1 MEKTLWL
8 FFIPKN
14 NDEKRKYFEENN
26 DFTRISNNNHFSRHG
41 NANDGSSTRRRT
53 STTNSES
60 RFFQRASANSIINAP
75 NASVV
80 TPDDE
85 AGSKYSFIAKFIK
98 GVTTVETGGDG
109 WTNDVYV
116 NMPPQKWDGK
126 IGLDI
131 TKTKKGQSW
140 IRYNNVGTADDGTPI
155 DLKITIQDWEQYKN
169 AQNMVSNNI
178 VAFNNVSAIATYQ
191 GGFSWVKQT
200 WTYLEHGT
208 DKEKPVSGYYS
219 WIDVDNLQ
227 GMTIGKET
235 YKAID
240 KLYVPTKDTIIKY
253 KEEADG
259 GKTFYDSDDIP
270 LDDGDNR
277 GDFTFLYSNRSRF
290 DFTYS
295 EDFAT
300 REKNSGNLLPPKN
313 NNQYSYFGY
322 SAKKPV
328 RTAPMIPTKT
338 VTDSDETNVDK
349 NTLEGLGEVY
359 SYTITHKV
367 PDEMKEFYYS
377 NYEMQDELVPELE
390 RVSDVKVTDEAGKDV
405 TNKFEAK
412 HEGNLVRMVAKADVL
427 KTADFYNH
435 EYKFNFQT
443 KIREGVSLDKYLI
456 DGKLQIPNK
465 AKIIQNNKEVPTDET
480 TTTVTPKDPSI
491 AKKILEGDKE
501 VDLTSAKVGDEV
513 TFKLDVQVPNTKDMT
528 SLVIQDDLEDVLE
541 ANKEV
546 KVTLSDGT
554 DITDQGKISVDE
566 KTQKVSW
573 TANEPNKLKEKQ
585 LFVYIKGKL
594 KDADFSQYVDDKGNI
609 MIPNLAQLVIN
620 DEPTDSNKVN
630 VTTPQE
636 KPKVL
641 PNTNMDFG
649 TSAGVATV
657 IAISLIGVVVAVKRQ
672 KDSKEG

>member
-1 MEKTLWL
+1 MKKTTIIQGL
-8 FFIPKN
+8 
-14 NDEKRKYFEENN
+14 
-26 DFTRISNNNHFSRHG
+26 
-41 NANDGSSTRRRT
+41 A
-53 STTNSES
+53 TTIILAGMAMPMMVQGQEGGQVPQTV
-60 RFFQRASANSIINAP
+60 RADFFQRASASSNSIINAP

-126 IGLDI
+126 IGLDV

-219 WIDVDNLQ
+219 WIDIDNLQ
-227 GMTIGKET
+227 GMTIDKDS

-240 KLYVPTKDTIIKY
+240 KLYVPTKDTIVKY
-253 KEEADG
+253 KEEKDG

-300 REKNSGNLLPPKN
+300 REKNLGYPLPPKN

-377 NYEMQDELVPELE
+377 NYEMQDELIPELE

-443 KIREGVSLDKYLI
+443 KIREGTSLDKYLI

-501 VDLTSAKVGDEV
+501 VDLTSTKVGDEV

-573 TANEPNKLKEKQ
+573 AANEPNKLKEKQ

>member
-1 MEKTLWL
+1 MKRGNILKKTTIIQGLATVTIL
-8 FFIPKN
+8 AGMAMPMMVQ
-14 NDEKRKYFEENN
+14 
-26 DFTRISNNNHFSRHG
+26 
-41 NANDGSSTRRRT
+41 AQ
-53 STTNSES
+53 ES
-60 RFFQRASANSIINAP
+60 GQVPQTVKADFFQRASANSIINAP

-116 NMPPQKWDGK
+116 SMPPQKWDGK
-126 IGLDI
+126 IGLDV

-219 WIDVDNLQ
+219 WIDIDNLQ
-227 GMTIGKET
+227 GMTIDKDS

-253 KEEADG
+253 KEEKDG

-300 REKNSGNLLPPKN
+300 REKNSGNPLPPKN

-377 NYEMQDELVPELE
+377 NYEMQDELIPELE

-443 KIREGVSLDKYLI
+443 KIREGASLDKYLI

-573 TANEPNKLKEKQ
+573 AANEPNKLKEKQ

-609 MIPNLAQLVIN
+609 MIPNVAQLVIN

>member
-1 MEKTLWL
+1 
-8 FFIPKN
+8 I
-14 NDEKRKYFEENN
+14 
-26 DFTRISNNNHFSRHG
+26 
-41 NANDGSSTRRRT
+41 
-53 STTNSES
+53 
-60 RFFQRASANSIINAP
+60 
-75 NASVV
+75 
-80 TPDDE
+80 
-85 AGSKYSFIAKFIK
+85 
-98 GVTTVETGGDG
+98 
-109 WTNDVYV
+109 
-116 NMPPQKWDGK
+116 
-126 IGLDI
+126 
-131 TKTKKGQSW
+131 
-140 IRYNNVGTADDGTPI
+140 
-155 DLKITIQDWEQYKN
+155 
-169 AQNMVSNNI
+169 
-178 VAFNNVSAIATYQ
+178 
-191 GGFSWVKQT
+191 
-200 WTYLEHGT
+200 
-208 DKEKPVSGYYS
+208 
-219 WIDVDNLQ
+219 DNLQ
-227 GMTIGKET
+227 GMTIDKDS

-240 KLYVPTKDTIIKY
+240 KLYVPTKDTIVKY
-253 KEEADG
+253 KEEKDG

-300 REKNSGNLLPPKN
+300 RENNSGNPLPPKN

-328 RTAPMIPTKT
+328 RTAPMIPTKM

-367 PDEMKEFYYS
+367 PDEKEEFYYS
-377 NYEMQDELVPELE
+377 NYEMQDELMPELE
-390 RVSDVKVTDEAGKDV
+390 RVSDVEVIDETGKDV
-405 TNKFEAK
+405 TNKYEPK

-435 EYKFNFQT
+435 EYKFKFQT
-443 KIREGVSLDKYLI
+443 KIREGASLDKYLV

-480 TTTVTPKDPSI
+480 HTTVTPKDPSI
-491 AKKILEGDKE
+491 AKKILEGNKE

-528 SLVIQDDLEDVLE
+528 SLVIQDDLADVLE

-573 TANEPNKLKEKQ
+573 AANEPNKLKEKQ

-609 MIPNLAQLVIN
+609 MIPNVAQLVIN

-630 VTTPQE
+630 VTTPQA
-636 KPKVL
+636 KPEIL
-641 PNTNMDFG
+641 PNTNLNVGNG
-649 TSAGVATV
+649 TGLAVGALVV
-657 IAISLIGVVVAVKRQ
+657 IGLSGAMVAVKRKGKQ
-672 KDSKEG
+672 EQGE

>member
-1 MEKTLWL
+1 MKRGNILKKTTIIQGL
-8 FFIPKN
+8 
-14 NDEKRKYFEENN
+14 
-26 DFTRISNNNHFSRHG
+26 
-41 NANDGSSTRRRT
+41 A
-53 STTNSES
+53 TTIILAGMAMPMMVQGQEGGQVPQTV
-60 RFFQRASANSIINAP
+60 RADFFQRASASSNSIINAP

-98 GVTTVETGGDG
+98 VVTTVETGGDG

-126 IGLDI
+126 IGLDV

-219 WIDVDNLQ
+219 WIDIDNLQ
-227 GMTIGKET
+227 GMTIDKDS

-240 KLYVPTKDTIIKY
+240 KLYVPTKDTIVKY
-253 KEEADG
+253 KEEKDG

-300 REKNSGNLLPPKN
+300 REKNLGYPLPPKN

-377 NYEMQDELVPELE
+377 NYEMQDELIPELE

-443 KIREGVSLDKYLI
+443 KIREGTSLDKYLI

-573 TANEPNKLKEKQ
+573 AANEPNKLKEKQ

>member
-1 MEKTLWL
+1 MKRGNILKKTTIIQGLATVTIL
-8 FFIPKN
+8 AGMAMPMMVQ
-14 NDEKRKYFEENN
+14 
-26 DFTRISNNNHFSRHG
+26 
-41 NANDGSSTRRRT
+41 AQ
-53 STTNSES
+53 ES
-60 RFFQRASANSIINAP
+60 GQVPQTVKADFFQRASANSIINAP

-126 IGLDI
+126 IGLDV

-219 WIDVDNLQ
+219 WIDIDNLQ
-227 GMTIGKET
+227 GMTIDKDS

-253 KEEADG
+253 KEEKDG

-300 REKNSGNLLPPKN
+300 REKNSGNPLPPKN

-377 NYEMQDELVPELE
+377 NYEMQDELIPELE

-435 EYKFNFQT
+435 EYKF
-443 KIREGVSLDKYLI
+443 
-456 DGKLQIPNK
+456 
-465 AKIIQNNKEVPTDET
+465 
-480 TTTVTPKDPSI
+480 
-491 AKKILEGDKE
+491 
-501 VDLTSAKVGDEV
+501 TSAKVGDEV

-573 TANEPNKLKEKQ
+573 AANEPNKLKEKQ

-609 MIPNLAQLVIN
+609 MIPNVAQLVIN

>member
-1 MEKTLWL
+1 
-8 FFIPKN
+8 
-14 NDEKRKYFEENN
+14 
-26 DFTRISNNNHFSRHG
+26 
-41 NANDGSSTRRRT
+41 
-53 STTNSES
+53 
-60 RFFQRASANSIINAP
+60 
-75 NASVV
+75 
-80 TPDDE
+80 
-85 AGSKYSFIAKFIK
+85 
-98 GVTTVETGGDG
+98 
-109 WTNDVYV
+109 
-116 NMPPQKWDGK
+116 MPPQKWDGK
-126 IGLDI
+126 IGLDV

-219 WIDVDNLQ
+219 WIDIDNLQ
-227 GMTIGKET
+227 GMTIDKDS

-240 KLYVPTKDTIIKY
+240 KLYVPTKDTIVKY
-253 KEEADG
+253 KEEKDG

-300 REKNSGNLLPPKN
+300 REKNLGYPLPPKN

-349 NTLEGLGEVY
+349 NILEGLGEVY

-443 KIREGVSLDKYLI
+443 KIREGVSLDKYLV

-480 TTTVTPKDPSI
+480 HTTVTPKDPSI

-501 VDLTSAKVGDEV
+501 VDLTSAKLGDEV

-594 KDADFSQYVDDKGNI
+594 KDADFSQYVDDKGDI

-649 TSAGVATV
+649 TSAGVATM

>member
-1 MEKTLWL
+1 MKRGNILKKTTIIQGL
-8 FFIPKN
+8 
-14 NDEKRKYFEENN
+14 
-26 DFTRISNNNHFSRHG
+26 
-41 NANDGSSTRRRT
+41 A
-53 STTNSES
+53 TTIILAGMAMPMMVQGQEGGQVPQTV
-60 RFFQRASANSIINAP
+60 RADFFQRANVSSNSIINAP

-85 AGSKYSFIAKFIK
+85 AGSKYSFIANFIK
-98 GVTTVETGGDG
+98 GVTTVETGGGG

-126 IGLDI
+126 IGLDV

-219 WIDVDNLQ
+219 WIDIDNLQ
-227 GMTIGKET
+227 GMTIDKDS

-240 KLYVPTKDTIIKY
+240 KLYVPTKDTIVKY
-253 KEEADG
+253 KEEKDG

-295 EDFAT
+295 EDFAS
-300 REKNSGNLLPPKN
+300 REKNLGYPLPPKN

-377 NYEMQDELVPELE
+377 NYEMQDGLVPELE

-443 KIREGVSLDKYLI
+443 KIREGVSLDKYLV

-480 TTTVTPKDPSI
+480 HTTVTPKDPSI

>member
-1 MEKTLWL
+1 MKRGNILKKTTIIQGLATVTILAGMEM
-8 FFIPKN
+8 PMMVQ
-14 NDEKRKYFEENN
+14 
-26 DFTRISNNNHFSRHG
+26 
-41 NANDGSSTRRRT
+41 AQ
-53 STTNSES
+53 ES
-60 RFFQRASANSIINAP
+60 GQVPQTVKADFFQRASANSIINAP

-126 IGLDI
+126 IGLDV

-219 WIDVDNLQ
+219 WIDIDNLQ
-227 GMTIGKET
+227 GMTIDKDS

-253 KEEADG
+253 KEEKDG

-300 REKNSGNLLPPKN
+300 REKNSGNPLPSKN

-377 NYEMQDELVPELE
+377 NYEMQDELIPELE

-443 KIREGVSLDKYLI
+443 KIREGASLDKYLI

-573 TANEPNKLKEKQ
+573 NANEPNKLKEKQ

-609 MIPNLAQLVIN
+609 MIPNVAQLVIN

>member
-1 MEKTLWL
+1 MKRGNILKKTTIIQGL
-8 FFIPKN
+8 
-14 NDEKRKYFEENN
+14 
-26 DFTRISNNNHFSRHG
+26 
-41 NANDGSSTRRRT
+41 A
-53 STTNSES
+53 TTIILAGMAMPMMVQGQEGGQVPQTV
-60 RFFQRASANSIINAP
+60 RADFFQRASASSNSIINAP

-126 IGLDI
+126 IGLDV

-155 DLKITIQDWEQYKN
+155 DLKITIQDWEQYRN

-219 WIDVDNLQ
+219 WIDIDNLQ
-227 GMTIGKET
+227 GMTIDKDS

-240 KLYVPTKDTIIKY
+240 KLYVPTKDTIVKY
-253 KEEADG
+253 KEEKDG

-300 REKNSGNLLPPKN
+300 REKNSGNSLPPKN

-377 NYEMQDELVPELE
+377 NYEMQDELIPELE

-443 KIREGVSLDKYLI
+443 KIREGASLDKYLV

-546 KVTLSDGT
+546 KVTLTDGT

-573 TANEPNKLKEKQ
+573 AANEPNKLKEKQ

-609 MIPNLAQLVIN
+609 MIPNVAQLVIN

-657 IAISLIGVVVAVKRQ
+657 ITISLIGVVVAVKRQ

>member
-1 MEKTLWL
+1 MKRGNILKKTTIIQGLAITIIL
-8 FFIPKN
+8 AGMAMPMMVQGQEGGQVPQTVRA
-14 NDEKRKYFEENN
+14 D
-26 DFTRISNNNHFSRHG
+26 
-41 NANDGSSTRRRT
+41 
-53 STTNSES
+53 
-60 RFFQRASANSIINAP
+60 FFQRANASSNSIINAP

-98 GVTTVETGGDG
+98 GVTTVETGGGG
-109 WTNDVYV
+109 WTNNVYV
-116 NMPPQKWDGK
+116 NIPPQKWDGK
-126 IGLDI
+126 IGLDV

-300 REKNSGNLLPPKN
+300 REKNLGYPLPPKN

-443 KIREGVSLDKYLI
+443 KIREGVSLDKYLV

-573 TANEPNKLKEKQ
+573 AANEPNKLKEKQ

-609 MIPNLAQLVIN
+609 MIPNVAQLVIN

>member
-1 MEKTLWL
+1 MKRGNILKKTTIIQGL
-8 FFIPKN
+8 
-14 NDEKRKYFEENN
+14 
-26 DFTRISNNNHFSRHG
+26 
-41 NANDGSSTRRRT
+41 A
-53 STTNSES
+53 TTIILAGMAMPMMVQGQEGGQVPQTV
-60 RFFQRASANSIINAP
+60 RADFFQRASASSNSIINAP

-126 IGLDI
+126 IGLDV

-140 IRYNNVGTADDGTPI
+140 MRYNNVGTADDGTPI

-219 WIDVDNLQ
+219 WIDIDNLQ
-227 GMTIGKET
+227 GMTIDKDS

-240 KLYVPTKDTIIKY
+240 KLYVPTKDTIVKY
-253 KEEADG
+253 KEEKDG

-300 REKNSGNLLPPKN
+300 REKNLGYPLPPKN

-377 NYEMQDELVPELE
+377 NYEMQDELIPELE

-443 KIREGVSLDKYLI
+443 KIREGTSLDKYLI

-573 TANEPNKLKEKQ
+573 AANEPNKLKEKQ

>member
-1 MEKTLWL
+1 
-8 FFIPKN
+8 
-14 NDEKRKYFEENN
+14 
-26 DFTRISNNNHFSRHG
+26 
-41 NANDGSSTRRRT
+41 
-53 STTNSES
+53 
-60 RFFQRASANSIINAP
+60 
-75 NASVV
+75 
-80 TPDDE
+80 
-85 AGSKYSFIAKFIK
+85 
-98 GVTTVETGGDG
+98 
-109 WTNDVYV
+109 
-116 NMPPQKWDGK
+116 
-126 IGLDI
+126 
-131 TKTKKGQSW
+131 QSW

-219 WIDVDNLQ
+219 WIDIDNLQ
-227 GMTIGKET
+227 GMTIDKDS

-240 KLYVPTKDTIIKY
+240 KLYVPTKDTIVKY
-253 KEEADG
+253 KEEKDG

-300 REKNSGNLLPPKN
+300 REKNLGYPLPPKN

-390 RVSDVKVTDEAGKDV
+390 RVSDVKVMDEAGKDV

-412 HEGNLVRMVAKADVL
+412 HEGNLVRMVAKADAL

-443 KIREGVSLDKYLI
+443 KIREGVSLDKYLV

-480 TTTVTPKDPSI
+480 HTTVTPKDPSI

-657 IAISLIGVVVAVKRQ
+657 IVISLIGVVVAVKRQ

>member
-1 MEKTLWL
+1 MKRGNILKKTTIIQGL
-8 FFIPKN
+8 
-14 NDEKRKYFEENN
+14 
-26 DFTRISNNNHFSRHG
+26 
-41 NANDGSSTRRRT
+41 A
-53 STTNSES
+53 TTIILAGKAMPMMVQGQEGGQVPQTV
-60 RFFQRASANSIINAP
+60 RADFFQRASASSNSIINAP

-126 IGLDI
+126 IGLDV

-191 GGFSWVKQT
+191 GAFSWVKQT

-219 WIDVDNLQ
+219 WIDIDNLQ
-227 GMTIGKET
+227 GMTIDKDS

-240 KLYVPTKDTIIKY
+240 KLYVPTKDTIVKY
-253 KEEADG
+253 KEEKDG

-300 REKNSGNLLPPKN
+300 REKNLGYPLPPKN

-377 NYEMQDELVPELE
+377 NYEMQDELIPELE

-443 KIREGVSLDKYLI
+443 KIREGTSLDKYLI

-573 TANEPNKLKEKQ
+573 AANEPNKLKEKQ

>member
-1 MEKTLWL
+1 MKKTTIIQGLATVTILAGMEM
-8 FFIPKN
+8 PMMVQ
-14 NDEKRKYFEENN
+14 
-26 DFTRISNNNHFSRHG
+26 
-41 NANDGSSTRRRT
+41 AQ
-53 STTNSES
+53 ES
-60 RFFQRASANSIINAP
+60 GQVPQTVKADFFQRASANSIINAP

-126 IGLDI
+126 IGLDV

-219 WIDVDNLQ
+219 WIDIDNLQ
-227 GMTIGKET
+227 GMTIDKDS

-253 KEEADG
+253 KEEKDG

-300 REKNSGNLLPPKN
+300 REKNSGNPLPSKN

-377 NYEMQDELVPELE
+377 NYEMQDELIPELE

-443 KIREGVSLDKYLI
+443 KIREGASLDKYLI

-573 TANEPNKLKEKQ
+573 NANEPNKLKEKQ

-609 MIPNLAQLVIN
+609 MIPNVAQLVIN

>member
-1 MEKTLWL
+1 MKRGNILKKTTIIQGL
-8 FFIPKN
+8 
-14 NDEKRKYFEENN
+14 
-26 DFTRISNNNHFSRHG
+26 
-41 NANDGSSTRRRT
+41 A
-53 STTNSES
+53 TTIILAGMAMPMMVQGQEGGQVPQTV
-60 RFFQRASANSIINAP
+60 RADFFQRASASSNSIINAP

-126 IGLDI
+126 IGLDV

-208 DKEKPVSGYYS
+208 DKGKPVSGYYS
-219 WIDVDNLQ
+219 WIDIDNLQ
-227 GMTIGKET
+227 GMTIDKDS

-240 KLYVPTKDTIIKY
+240 KLYVPTKDTIVKY
-253 KEEADG
+253 KEEKDG

-300 REKNSGNLLPPKN
+300 REKNLGYPLPPKN

-377 NYEMQDELVPELE
+377 NYEMQDELIPELE

-443 KIREGVSLDKYLI
+443 KIREGTSLDKYLI

-573 TANEPNKLKEKQ
+573 AANEPNKLKEKQ

>member
-1 MEKTLWL
+1 LKKTTIIQGLATVTILAGMEM
-8 FFIPKN
+8 PMMVQ
-14 NDEKRKYFEENN
+14 
-26 DFTRISNNNHFSRHG
+26 
-41 NANDGSSTRRRT
+41 AQ
-53 STTNSES
+53 ES
-60 RFFQRASANSIINAP
+60 GQVPQTVKADFFQRASANSIINAP

-126 IGLDI
+126 IGLDV

-219 WIDVDNLQ
+219 WIDIDNLQ
-227 GMTIGKET
+227 GMTIDKDS

-253 KEEADG
+253 KEEKDG

-300 REKNSGNLLPPKN
+300 REKNSGNPLPSKN

-377 NYEMQDELVPELE
+377 NYEMQDELIPELE

-443 KIREGVSLDKYLI
+443 KIREGASLDKYLI

-573 TANEPNKLKEKQ
+573 NANEPNKLKEKQ

-609 MIPNLAQLVIN
+609 MIPNVAQLVIN

>member
-1 MEKTLWL
+1 MKRGNILKKTTIIQGLATVTIL
-8 FFIPKN
+8 AGMAMPMMVQ
-14 NDEKRKYFEENN
+14 
-26 DFTRISNNNHFSRHG
+26 
-41 NANDGSSTRRRT
+41 AQ
-53 STTNSES
+53 ES
-60 RFFQRASANSIINAP
+60 GQVPQTVKADFFQRASANSIINAP

-126 IGLDI
+126 IGLDV

-377 NYEMQDELVPELE
+377 NYEMQDELIPELE

-443 KIREGVSLDKYLI
+443 KIREGASLDKYLI

-573 TANEPNKLKEKQ
+573 AANEPNKLKEKQ

-609 MIPNLAQLVIN
+609 MIPNVAQLVIN

>member
-1 MEKTLWL
+1 
-8 FFIPKN
+8 
-14 NDEKRKYFEENN
+14 
-26 DFTRISNNNHFSRHG
+26 
-41 NANDGSSTRRRT
+41 
-53 STTNSES
+53 
-60 RFFQRASANSIINAP
+60 
-75 NASVV
+75 
-80 TPDDE
+80 
-85 AGSKYSFIAKFIK
+85 
-98 GVTTVETGGDG
+98 
-109 WTNDVYV
+109 
-116 NMPPQKWDGK
+116 MPPQKWDGK
-126 IGLDI
+126 IGLDV

-140 IRYNNVGTADDGTPI
+140 IRYNNVDTADDGTPI

-219 WIDVDNLQ
+219 WIDIDNLQ
-227 GMTIGKET
+227 GMTIDKDS

-240 KLYVPTKDTIIKY
+240 KLYVPTKDTIVKY
-253 KEEADG
+253 KEEKDG

-300 REKNSGNLLPPKN
+300 REKNLGYPLPPKN

-349 NTLEGLGEVY
+349 NILEGLGEVY

-443 KIREGVSLDKYLI
+443 KIREGVSLDKYLV

-480 TTTVTPKDPSI
+480 HTTVTPKDPSI

-501 VDLTSAKVGDEV
+501 VDLTSAKLGDEV

-594 KDADFSQYVDDKGNI
+594 KDADFSQYVDDKGDI

-649 TSAGVATV
+649 TSAGVATM

>member
-1 MEKTLWL
+1 MKKTTIIQGL
-8 FFIPKN
+8 
-14 NDEKRKYFEENN
+14 
-26 DFTRISNNNHFSRHG
+26 
-41 NANDGSSTRRRT
+41 
-53 STTNSES
+53 TTVTILAGMAVPMMVQAQEGGQVPQTVKVD
-60 RFFQRASANSIINAP
+60 FFQRASANSIINAP

-85 AGSKYSFIAKFIK
+85 AGSKYSFIAKFTK

-116 NMPPQKWDGK
+116 NMPPKKWDGK
-126 IGLDI
+126 IGLDV

-140 IRYNNVGTADDGTPI
+140 IRYNNVGTADDGTEI

-208 DKEKPVSGYYS
+208 NKEKPVSGYYS
-219 WIDVDNLQ
+219 WVDIDNLQ
-227 GMTIGKET
+227 GMTIGKDT

-253 KEEADG
+253 KEEKDG

-270 LDDGDNR
+270 LDDSDNR

-300 REKNSGNLLPPKN
+300 REKNSGNPLPPKN

-377 NYEMQDELVPELE
+377 NYEMQDELIPELE

-443 KIREGVSLDKYLI
+443 KIREGASLDKYLV

-480 TTTVTPKDPSI
+480 HTTVTPKDPSI

-546 KVTLSDGT
+546 KVTLADGT

-573 TANEPNKLKEKQ
+573 AANEPNKLKEKQ

-609 MIPNLAQLVIN
+609 MIPNVAQLVIN

-630 VTTPQE
+630 VTTPQA
-636 KPKVL
+636 KPEIL
-641 PNTNMDFG
+641 PNTNLNVGNG
-649 TSAGVATV
+649 TGIAVGALVVIGLSGVM
-657 IAISLIGVVVAVKRQ
+657 VAVKRKGKQ
-672 KDSKEG
+672 EQGE

>member
-1 MEKTLWL
+1 
-8 FFIPKN
+8 
-14 NDEKRKYFEENN
+14 
-26 DFTRISNNNHFSRHG
+26 
-41 NANDGSSTRRRT
+41 
-53 STTNSES
+53 
-60 RFFQRASANSIINAP
+60 
-75 NASVV
+75 
-80 TPDDE
+80 
-85 AGSKYSFIAKFIK
+85 
-98 GVTTVETGGDG
+98 
-109 WTNDVYV
+109 
-116 NMPPQKWDGK
+116 MPPQKWDGK
-126 IGLDI
+126 IGLDV

-219 WIDVDNLQ
+219 WIDIDNLQ
-227 GMTIGKET
+227 GMTIDKDS

-240 KLYVPTKDTIIKY
+240 KLYVPTKDTIVKY
-253 KEEADG
+253 KEEKDG

-300 REKNSGNLLPPKN
+300 REKNLGYPLPPKN

-328 RTAPMIPTKT
+328 RTSPMIPTKT

-443 KIREGVSLDKYLI
+443 KIREGVSLDKYLV

-480 TTTVTPKDPSI
+480 HTTVTPKDPSI

-594 KDADFSQYVDDKGNI
+594 QDADFSQYVDDKGNI

>member
-1 MEKTLWL
+1 MKRGNILKKTTIIQGL
-8 FFIPKN
+8 
-14 NDEKRKYFEENN
+14 
-26 DFTRISNNNHFSRHG
+26 
-41 NANDGSSTRRRT
+41 A
-53 STTNSES
+53 TTIILAVMAMPMMVQGQEGGQVPQTV
-60 RFFQRASANSIINAP
+60 RADFFQRANVSSNSIINAP

-126 IGLDI
+126 IGLDV

-219 WIDVDNLQ
+219 WIDIDNLQ
-227 GMTIGKET
+227 GMTIDKDS

-240 KLYVPTKDTIIKY
+240 KLYVPTKDTIVKY
-253 KEEADG
+253 KEEKDG

-300 REKNSGNLLPPKN
+300 REKNLGYPLPPKN

-349 NTLEGLGEVY
+349 NTLGGLGEVY
-359 SYTITHKV
+359 SYTITPKV

-377 NYEMQDELVPELE
+377 NYEMQDELIPELE
-390 RVSDVKVTDEAGKDV
+390 RVSDVKITDEAGKDV

-443 KIREGVSLDKYLI
+443 KIREGVSLDKYLV

-480 TTTVTPKDPSI
+480 HTTVTPKDPSI

-513 TFKLDVQVPNTKDMT
+513 TFKLDVLVPNTKDMT

-546 KVTLSDGT
+546 KVTLADGT
-554 DITDQGKISVDE
+554 DITDRGKINVDE

-609 MIPNLAQLVIN
+609 MIPNVAQLVIN

>member
-1 MEKTLWL
+1 MKRGTILKKTTIIQGLATVTIL
-8 FFIPKN
+8 AGMAMPMMVQAQEGGQVPQTVKA
-14 NDEKRKYFEENN
+14 D
-26 DFTRISNNNHFSRHG
+26 
-41 NANDGSSTRRRT
+41 
-53 STTNSES
+53 
-60 RFFQRASANSIINAP
+60 FFQRASANSIINAP

-126 IGLDI
+126 IGLDV

-219 WIDVDNLQ
+219 WIDIDNLQ
-227 GMTIGKET
+227 GMTIDKDS

-240 KLYVPTKDTIIKY
+240 KLYVPTKDTIVKY
-253 KEEADG
+253 KEEKDG

-300 REKNSGNLLPPKN
+300 REKNLGYPLPPKN

-328 RTAPMIPTKT
+328 RTAPIIPTKT

-443 KIREGVSLDKYLI
+443 KIREGVSLDKYLV

-480 TTTVTPKDPSI
+480 HTTVTPKDPSI

-554 DITDQGKISVDE
+554 DITDQGKVSVDE

-630 VTTPQE
+630 VTTPQA
-636 KPKVL
+636 KPEIL
-641 PNTNMDFG
+641 PNTNLNVGNG
-649 TSAGVATV
+649 TGLTVGALVVIGLSGAMVAM
-657 IAISLIGVVVAVKRQ
+657 KRKGKQ
-672 KDSKEG
+672 EQGE

>member
-1 MEKTLWL
+1 MKRGNILKKTTIIQGL
-8 FFIPKN
+8 
-14 NDEKRKYFEENN
+14 
-26 DFTRISNNNHFSRHG
+26 
-41 NANDGSSTRRRT
+41 A
-53 STTNSES
+53 TTIILAGKAMPMMVQGQEGGQVPQTV
-60 RFFQRASANSIINAP
+60 RADFFQRASASSNSIINAP

-126 IGLDI
+126 IGLDV

-219 WIDVDNLQ
+219 WIDIDNLQ
-227 GMTIGKET
+227 GMTIDKDS

-240 KLYVPTKDTIIKY
+240 KLYVPTKDTIVKY
-253 KEEADG
+253 KEEKDG

-300 REKNSGNLLPPKN
+300 REKNLGYPLPPKN

-377 NYEMQDELVPELE
+377 NYEMQDELIPELE

-443 KIREGVSLDKYLI
+443 KIREGTSLDKYLI

-573 TANEPNKLKEKQ
+573 AANEPNKLKEKQ

>member
-1 MEKTLWL
+1 MKRGNILKKTTIIQGLATVTIL
-8 FFIPKN
+8 AGMAMPMMVQ
-14 NDEKRKYFEENN
+14 
-26 DFTRISNNNHFSRHG
+26 
-41 NANDGSSTRRRT
+41 AQ
-53 STTNSES
+53 ES
-60 RFFQRASANSIINAP
+60 GQVPQTVKADFFQRASANSIINAP

-116 NMPPQKWDGK
+116 RMPPQKWDGK
-126 IGLDI
+126 IGLDV

-219 WIDVDNLQ
+219 WIDVDYLQ
-227 GMTIGKET
+227 GMTIDKDS

-253 KEEADG
+253 KEEKDG
-259 GKTFYDSDDIP
+259 GKTFYDSDDIR

-300 REKNSGNLLPPKN
+300 REKNLGYLSPPKN

-377 NYEMQDELVPELE
+377 NYEMQDELIPELE

-443 KIREGVSLDKYLI
+443 KIREGASLDKYLI

-573 TANEPNKLKEKQ
+573 AANEPNKLKEKQ

-609 MIPNLAQLVIN
+609 MIPNVAQLVIN

>member
-1 MEKTLWL
+1 MKKTTIIQGLATITIL
-8 FFIPKN
+8 AGMAMPIVTQAQEGGQVPQTVKT
-14 NDEKRKYFEENN
+14 D
-26 DFTRISNNNHFSRHG
+26 
-41 NANDGSSTRRRT
+41 
-53 STTNSES
+53 
-60 RFFQRASANSIINAP
+60 FFQRASAKSIIDAP

-109 WTNDVYV
+109 WTNDVFV
-116 NMPPQKWDGK
+116 HMPPQKWEGK
-126 IGLDI
+126 VGLDV
-131 TKTKKGQSW
+131 TKAKKGQSW

-169 AQNMVSNNI
+169 AQNMVSNNV

-208 DKEKPVSGYYS
+208 EKEKPVSGYYS
-219 WIDVDNLQ
+219 WVDIDNLQ
-227 GMTIGKET
+227 GMSIGKDT

-240 KLYVPTKDTIIKY
+240 KLYVPTKETIIKY
-253 KEEADG
+253 KEEKDG

-277 GDFTFLYSNRSRF
+277 GDFTFLYSNKASF

-295 EDFAT
+295 EDFAQ
-300 REKNSGNLLPPKN
+300 REKNSGQPLPPKN
-313 NNQYSYFGY
+313 NNEYSYFGY

-328 RTAPMIPTKT
+328 RTAPLVPTKT
-338 VTDSDETNVDK
+338 VTDNDEVK
-349 NTLEGLGEVY
+349 VKENTLDSLGQVY
-359 SYTITHKV
+359 TYTINHKV

-377 NYEMQDELVPELE
+377 NYEMQDELIPELE
-390 RVSDVKVTDEAGKDV
+390 RVSDMKVTDEAGKDV

-435 EYKFNFQT
+435 EYHYSFQT
-443 KIREGVSLDKYLI
+443 KIREGANLDKYLF

-465 AKIIQNNKEVPTDET
+465 AKIIQNKKEVPSDET
-480 TTTVTPKDPSI
+480 HTTVTPKDPSI
-491 AKKILEGDKE
+491 TKKILEGDKE
-501 VDLTSAKVGDEV
+501 VDLASLKIGDEV
-513 TFKLDVQVPNTKDMT
+513 TFKLNVQVPNTKDMT

-541 ANKEV
+541 ANKEA
-546 KVTLSDGT
+546 KVTLKDGK

-566 KTQKVSW
+566 KTQKITWS
-573 TANEPNKLKEKQ
+573 ANEPNKLKEKQ

-594 KDADFSQYVDDKGNI
+594 KDADFSKYVDDKGNI
-609 MIPNLAQLVIN
+609 LIPNVAQLVIN
-620 DEPTDSNKVN
+620 KEAINSNKVN

-641 PNTNMDFG
+641 PNTNLNVANG
-649 TSAGVATV
+649 TGIAVSALVV
-657 IAISLIGVVVAVKRQ
+657 IGLSGALVAVKRKGKQ
-672 KDSKEG
+672 GE

>member
-1 MEKTLWL
+1 MKRGNILKKTTIIQGLATVTILAGMEM
-8 FFIPKN
+8 PMMVQ
-14 NDEKRKYFEENN
+14 
-26 DFTRISNNNHFSRHG
+26 
-41 NANDGSSTRRRT
+41 AQ
-53 STTNSES
+53 ES
-60 RFFQRASANSIINAP
+60 GQVPQTVKADFFQRASANSIINAP

-126 IGLDI
+126 IGLDV

-178 VAFNNVSAIATYQ
+178 VAFNNVSAIETYQ

-219 WIDVDNLQ
+219 WIDIDNLQ
-227 GMTIGKET
+227 GMTIDKDS

-253 KEEADG
+253 KEEKDG

-300 REKNSGNLLPPKN
+300 REKNSGNPLPSKN

-377 NYEMQDELVPELE
+377 NYEMQDELIPELE

-443 KIREGVSLDKYLI
+443 KIREGASLDKYLI

-573 TANEPNKLKEKQ
+573 NANEPNKLKEKQ

-609 MIPNLAQLVIN
+609 MIPNVAQLVIN

>member
-1 MEKTLWL
+1 MKRGNILKKTTIIQGL
-8 FFIPKN
+8 
-14 NDEKRKYFEENN
+14 
-26 DFTRISNNNHFSRHG
+26 
-41 NANDGSSTRRRT
+41 A
-53 STTNSES
+53 TTIILAGMAMPMMVQGQEGGQVPQTV
-60 RFFQRASANSIINAP
+60 RADFFQRANVSSNSIINAP

-98 GVTTVETGGDG
+98 GVTTVETGGGG

-126 IGLDI
+126 IGLDV

-219 WIDVDNLQ
+219 WIDIDNLQ
-227 GMTIGKET
+227 GMTIDKDS

-240 KLYVPTKDTIIKY
+240 KLYVPTKDTIVKY
-253 KEEADG
+253 KEEKDG

-300 REKNSGNLLPPKN
+300 REKNLGYPLPPKN

-328 RTAPMIPTKT
+328 RTSPMIPTKT

-443 KIREGVSLDKYLI
+443 KIREG
-456 DGKLQIPNK
+456 
-465 AKIIQNNKEVPTDET
+465 
-480 TTTVTPKDPSI
+480 
-491 AKKILEGDKE
+491 DKE

-594 KDADFSQYVDDKGNI
+594 QDADFSQYVDDKGNI

>member
-1 MEKTLWL
+1 MMKRGNILKKTKIIQGLATVTIL
-8 FFIPKN
+8 AGMAMPMMVQAQEGGQVPQIVKA
-14 NDEKRKYFEENN
+14 D
-26 DFTRISNNNHFSRHG
+26 
-41 NANDGSSTRRRT
+41 
-53 STTNSES
+53 
-60 RFFQRASANSIINAP
+60 FFQRASANSIINAP

-126 IGLDI
+126 IGLDV

-227 GMTIGKET
+227 GMTIDKDS

-253 KEEADG
+253 KEEKDG

-300 REKNSGNLLPPKN
+300 REKNSGNPLPPKN

-338 VTDSDETNVDK
+338 VTDSDETNVDILK
-349 NTLEGLGEVY
+349 LW
-359 SYTITHKV
+359 
-367 PDEMKEFYYS
+367 
-377 NYEMQDELVPELE
+377 E
-390 RVSDVKVTDEAGKDV
+390 RAGTKD
-405 TNKFEAK
+405 
-412 HEGNLVRMVAKADVL
+412 
-427 KTADFYNH
+427 
-435 EYKFNFQT
+435 
-443 KIREGVSLDKYLI
+443 
-456 DGKLQIPNK
+456 
-465 AKIIQNNKEVPTDET
+465 
-480 TTTVTPKDPSI
+480 DPI
-491 AKKILEGDKE
+491 EQVGRK
-501 VDLTSAKVGDEV
+501 TSAMNWYKRLTTGNGSANIGGG
-513 TFKLDVQVPNTKDMT
+513 K
-528 SLVIQDDLEDVLE
+528 IDVLE
-541 ANKEV
+541 AVLGQTINGGQCYGLTALYVEKMGGPV
-546 KVTLSDGT
+546 LMGSGHMYASQIGSDY
-554 DITDQGKISVDE
+554 DWKNYH
-566 KTQKVSW
+566 W
-573 TANEPNKLKEKQ
+573 TVIQNPKYEDLKA
-585 LFVYIKGKL
+585 G
-594 KDADFSQYVDDKGNI
+594 D
-609 MIPNLAQLVIN
+609 VIN
-620 DEPTDSNKVN
+620 
-630 VTTPQE
+630 
-636 KPKVL
+636 
-641 PNTNMDFG
+641 FG
-649 TSAGVATV
+649 QGGVA
-657 IAISLIGVVVAVKRQ
+657 ISEFGHTGIVASVEGNGKYTTYEQNAEKGQTAEKYLRQWQ
-672 KDSKEG
+672 KDFPITTSLVRKDVK

>member
-1 MEKTLWL
+1 
-8 FFIPKN
+8 
-14 NDEKRKYFEENN
+14 
-26 DFTRISNNNHFSRHG
+26 
-41 NANDGSSTRRRT
+41 
-53 STTNSES
+53 
-60 RFFQRASANSIINAP
+60 
-75 NASVV
+75 
-80 TPDDE
+80 
-85 AGSKYSFIAKFIK
+85 
-98 GVTTVETGGDG
+98 
-109 WTNDVYV
+109 
-116 NMPPQKWDGK
+116 MPPQKWDGK
-126 IGLDI
+126 IGLDV

-227 GMTIGKET
+227 GMTIDKDS

-253 KEEADG
+253 KEEKDG

-300 REKNSGNLLPPKN
+300 REKNLGYPLPPKN

-377 NYEMQDELVPELE
+377 NYEMQDELIPELE

-443 KIREGVSLDKYLI
+443 KIREGASLDKYLI

-573 TANEPNKLKEKQ
+573 AANEPNKLKEKQ

-609 MIPNLAQLVIN
+609 MIPNVAQLVIN

>member
-1 MEKTLWL
+1 MKRGNILKKTTIIQGL
-8 FFIPKN
+8 
-14 NDEKRKYFEENN
+14 
-26 DFTRISNNNHFSRHG
+26 
-41 NANDGSSTRRRT
+41 A
-53 STTNSES
+53 TTIILSVMAMPMMVQGQEGGQVPQTVKAD
-60 RFFQRASANSIINAP
+60 FFQRASANSIINAP

-126 IGLDI
+126 IGLDV

-227 GMTIGKET
+227 GMTIDKDS

-253 KEEADG
+253 KEEKDG

-300 REKNSGNLLPPKN
+300 REKNSGNPLPPKN

-377 NYEMQDELVPELE
+377 NYEMQDELIPELE

-443 KIREGVSLDKYLI
+443 KIREGVSLDKYLV

-480 TTTVTPKDPSI
+480 HTTVTPKDPSI

-501 VDLTSAKVGDEV
+501 VDLTSAKLGDEV

-594 KDADFSQYVDDKGNI
+594 KDADFSQYVDDKGDI

-649 TSAGVATV
+649 TSAGVATM

>member
-1 MEKTLWL
+1 MKRGNILKKTTIIQGL
-8 FFIPKN
+8 
-14 NDEKRKYFEENN
+14 
-26 DFTRISNNNHFSRHG
+26 
-41 NANDGSSTRRRT
+41 A
-53 STTNSES
+53 TTIILAGMAMPMMVQGQEGGQVPQTV
-60 RFFQRASANSIINAP
+60 RADFFQRASASSNSIINAP

-126 IGLDI
+126 IGLDV

-219 WIDVDNLQ
+219 WIDIDNLQ
-227 GMTIGKET
+227 GMTIDKDS

-240 KLYVPTKDTIIKY
+240 KLYVPTKDTIVKY
-253 KEEADG
+253 KEEKDG

-300 REKNSGNLLPPKN
+300 REKNLGYPLPPKN

-377 NYEMQDELVPELE
+377 NYEMQDELIPELE

-405 TNKFEAK
+405 SNKFEAK

-443 KIREGVSLDKYLI
+443 KIREGVSLDKYLV

-573 TANEPNKLKEKQ
+573 AANEPNKLKEKQ

-609 MIPNLAQLVIN
+609 MIPNVAQLVIN

>member
-1 MEKTLWL
+1 MKRGNILKKTTIIQGL
-8 FFIPKN
+8 
-14 NDEKRKYFEENN
+14 
-26 DFTRISNNNHFSRHG
+26 
-41 NANDGSSTRRRT
+41 A
-53 STTNSES
+53 TTIILAGMAMPMMVQGQEGGQVPQTV
-60 RFFQRASANSIINAP
+60 RADFFQRASASSNSIINAP

-126 IGLDI
+126 IGLDV

-219 WIDVDNLQ
+219 WIDIDNLQ
-227 GMTIGKET
+227 GMTIDKDS

-240 KLYVPTKDTIIKY
+240 KLYVPTKDTIVKY
-253 KEEADG
+253 KEEKDG

-300 REKNSGNLLPPKN
+300 REKNLGYPLPPKN

-377 NYEMQDELVPELE
+377 NYEMQDELIPELE

-405 TNKFEAK
+405 SNKFEAK

-443 KIREGVSLDKYLI
+443 KIREGVSLDKYLV

-573 TANEPNKLKEKQ
+573 AANEPNKLKEKQ
-585 LFVYIKGKL
+585 LFVYIKGNL

-609 MIPNLAQLVIN
+609 MIPNVAQLVIN

>member
-1 MEKTLWL
+1 M
-8 FFIPKN
+8 
-14 NDEKRKYFEENN
+14 
-26 DFTRISNNNHFSRHG
+26 
-41 NANDGSSTRRRT
+41 
-53 STTNSES
+53 
-60 RFFQRASANSIINAP
+60 
-75 NASVV
+75 
-80 TPDDE
+80 
-85 AGSKYSFIAKFIK
+85 
-98 GVTTVETGGDG
+98 
-109 WTNDVYV
+109 
-116 NMPPQKWDGK
+116 
-126 IGLDI
+126 
-131 TKTKKGQSW
+131 
-140 IRYNNVGTADDGTPI
+140 
-155 DLKITIQDWEQYKN
+155 
-169 AQNMVSNNI
+169 
-178 VAFNNVSAIATYQ
+178 
-191 GGFSWVKQT
+191 KQT
-200 WTYLEHGT
+200 WTYLERGT

-219 WIDVDNLQ
+219 WIDIDNLQ
-227 GMTIGKET
+227 GMTIDKDS

-240 KLYVPTKDTIIKY
+240 KLYVPTKDTIVKY
-253 KEEADG
+253 KEEKDG

-300 REKNSGNLLPPKN
+300 REKNLGYPLPPKN

-412 HEGNLVRMVAKADVL
+412 HESNLVRMVAKADVL

-443 KIREGVSLDKYLI
+443 KIREGVSLDKYLV

-480 TTTVTPKDPSI
+480 HTTVTPKDPSI

-501 VDLTSAKVGDEV
+501 VDLTSTKVGDEV

>member
-1 MEKTLWL
+1 MKRGNILKKTTIIQGL
-8 FFIPKN
+8 
-14 NDEKRKYFEENN
+14 
-26 DFTRISNNNHFSRHG
+26 
-41 NANDGSSTRRRT
+41 A
-53 STTNSES
+53 TTIILAGMAMPMMVQGQEGGQVPQTV
-60 RFFQRASANSIINAP
+60 RADFFQRASASSNSIINAP

-126 IGLDI
+126 IGLDV

-219 WIDVDNLQ
+219 WIDIDNLQ
-227 GMTIGKET
+227 GMTIDKDS

-240 KLYVPTKDTIIKY
+240 KLYVPTKDTIVKY
-253 KEEADG
+253 KEEKDG

-300 REKNSGNLLPPKN
+300 REKNLGYPLPPKN

-377 NYEMQDELVPELE
+377 NYEMQDELIPELE

-405 TNKFEAK
+405 SNKFEAK

-443 KIREGVSLDKYLI
+443 KIREGVSLDKYLV

-573 TANEPNKLKEKQ
+573 AANEPNKLKVKQ

-609 MIPNLAQLVIN
+609 MIPNVAQLVIN

>member
-1 MEKTLWL
+1 MKKTTIIQGL
-8 FFIPKN
+8 
-14 NDEKRKYFEENN
+14 
-26 DFTRISNNNHFSRHG
+26 
-41 NANDGSSTRRRT
+41 A
-53 STTNSES
+53 TTIILAGMAMPMMVQGQEGGQVPQTV
-60 RFFQRASANSIINAP
+60 RADFFQRASASSNSIINAP

-126 IGLDI
+126 IGLDV

-219 WIDVDNLQ
+219 WIDIDNLQ
-227 GMTIGKET
+227 GMTIDKDS

-240 KLYVPTKDTIIKY
+240 KLYVPTKDTIVKY
-253 KEEADG
+253 KEEKDG

-300 REKNSGNLLPPKN
+300 REKNLGYPLPPKN

-377 NYEMQDELVPELE
+377 NYEMQDELIPELE

-405 TNKFEAK
+405 SNKFEAK

-443 KIREGVSLDKYLI
+443 KIREGVSLDKYLV

-573 TANEPNKLKEKQ
+573 AANEPNKLKEKQ

-609 MIPNLAQLVIN
+609 MIPNVAQLVIN